1 MSALGN
7 EFGPLQDGHVLLDG
21 GETHWVEAC
30 QLRDGIV
37 ALKRLLDDAPSCR
50 VGEGVE
56 HLVGPV
62 PVSRIYN
69 HMVVDYQSIARCQ
82 THLVRQLWLRLAIVL
97 VVVTTTMS

>member
-1 MSALGN
+1 
-7 EFGPLQDGHVLLDG
+7 
-21 GETHWVEAC
+21 
-30 QLRDGIV
+30 
-37 ALKRLLDDAPSCR
+37 
-50 VGEGVE
+50 VE